1 MTVNRKGFRDFPG
14 DIPGQ
19 SGGHIFRSEFSIS
32 ALLEHSGSVPA
43 NLIEISGIDRSF

>member
-1 MTVNRKGFRDFPG
+1 MTVNRKGFRDFQGNTSSPA
-14 DIPGQ
+14 DA
-19 SGGHIFRSEFSIS
+19 HFFRWAFSIS